1 MPKSKTLSQA
11 FAITSSS
18 CSSPIAAN
26 TGRAWLQLAV
36 GVVVWATT
44 QIEQEFDSVWL
55 GWLWVDSATAVHNIR
70 DRQSHANHRKVNR
83 MRSCIGLDSF

>member
-1 MPKSKTLSQA
+1 MPNSKTLSRA

-18 CSSPIAAN
+18 CSSPTAAN
-26 TGRAWLQLAV
+26 TGRACVQLAV

-44 QIEQEFDSVWL
+44 QIEQDAASVLL

>member
-1 MPKSKTLSQA
+1 MPNSKTLSRA

-18 CSSPIAAN
+18 CSSPTAAN

-44 QIEQEFDSVWL
+44 QIEQEFDSVWF
-55 GWLWVDSATAVHNIR
+55 GWL
-70 DRQSHANHRKVNR
+70 
-83 MRSCIGLDSF
+83 